1 MEEVTIKKM
10 EEIAYTSTVYDA
22 IHWALNQEL
31 EFPKTP
37 KKPIANISNSSNAK
51 QYAIELEEYEK
62 KYAEY
67 EVRYFEYKKVKFAI
81 ENVAVEFIKE
91 MSGLNEIPEQY
102 RDKVYSKAYEY
113 GHSSGLSEVY
123 NTLVDLVEIF
133 N

>member
-1 MEEVTIKKM
+1 MIKKM
-10 EEIAYTSTVYDA
+10 KEIACTSTIYDA
-22 IHWALNQEL
+22 IHWALEQGLEL
-31 EFPKTP
+31 PKIP
-37 KKPIANISNSSNAK
+37 KKPIIHINNSSDAK

-67 EVRYFEYKKVKFAI
+67 EDNFYEYKKIKIAI
-81 ENVAVEFIKE
+81 ENVIVEFIKE
-91 MSGLNEIPEQY
+91 MSGLNDIPEQY

-123 NTLVDLVEIF
+123 NTLLDLVEIF

>member
-1 MEEVTIKKM
+1 MENVTIKKM
-10 EEIAYTSTVYDA
+10 EEIAYSSTVYDA
-22 IHWALNQEL
+22 IYWALNQKL
-31 EFPKTP
+31 EFPKAP

-67 EVRYFEYKKVKFAI
+67 EVRCFEYKKVKIAI

-113 GHSSGLSEVY
+113 GHSGGLSEVY

>member
-1 MEEVTIKKM
+1 MEEVTLKKM
-10 EEIAYTSTVYDA
+10 EEIVSTSTVYDT
-22 IHWALNQEL
+22 IYWALNQGL
-31 EFPKTP
+31 EFPKLP
-37 KKPIANISNSSNAK
+37 KKPIANITNSSNAK

>member
-22 IHWALNQEL
+22 IHWALNQGL

-37 KKPIANISNSSNAK
+37 KKPIANITNSFNAK

-62 KYAEY
+62 KCAEY
-67 EVRYFEYKKVKFAI
+67 DVRFSEYKKVKIEI
-81 ENVAVEFIKE
+81 ENIIVEFIKK
-91 MSGLNEIPEQY
+91 MSGLNDIPEQY

-123 NTLVDLVEIF
+123 NTLLDLVEIF

>member
-1 MEEVTIKKM
+1 MQ
-10 EEIAYTSTVYDA
+10 
-22 IHWALNQEL
+22 LNL
-31 EFPKTP
+31 KNM
-37 KKPIANISNSSNAK
+37 K
-51 QYAIELEEYEK
+51 K

-67 EVRYFEYKKVKFAI
+67 EVRYFEYKKVKIAI